1 MVENQKASQIKLDFL
16 DTLYNLI
23 LTEDITDE
31 ERRVLTKA
39 KNLVEKGEYIPN
51 VIRRMQTNFTLDAIN
66 RKLSPSVSKFY
77 STLPKILA
85 EILPTFPGTG
95 SSLGIPL

>member
-1 MVENQKASQIKLDFL
+1 MVENEKSSRIKTQLL
-16 DTLYNLI
+16 NELYDLI
-23 LTEDITDE
+23 LSESITEE

-39 KNLVEKGEYIPN
+39 KNLIEKGEYIPN

-66 RKLSPSVSKFY
+66 SNLSSNMSKFY
-77 STLPKILA
+77 SRLPKILA
-85 EILPTFPGTG
+85 EILPAFPGTG

>member
-1 MVENQKASQIKLDFL
+1 MADNDKTSQIKLDFL
-16 DTLYNLI
+16 NTLYDLI
-23 LTEDITDE
+23 LSEDITEE

-39 KNLVEKGEYIPN
+39 KTLVEKGEYIPN
-51 VIRRMQTNFTLDAIN
+51 VIRHMQTNFTVDAIN
-66 RKLSPSVSKFY
+66 SNLSPNVSKFY

-85 EILPTFPGTG
+85 ELLPPWSGIG

>member
-1 MVENQKASQIKLDFL
+1 MVENEKSSRIKTQFL
-16 DTLYNLI
+16 NELYDLI
-23 LTEDITDE
+23 LSESITEE

-39 KNLVEKGEYIPN
+39 KNLIEKGEYIPN

-66 RKLSPSVSKFY
+66 SNLSPSVSEFY

-85 EILPTFPGTG
+85 EILPAFPGTG

>member
-1 MVENQKASQIKLDFL
+1 MVENQKTSQIKLDFL

-66 RKLSPSVSKFY
+66 SNLSPSVSEFY
-77 STLPKILA
+77 STLPKTLA
-85 EILPTFPGTG
+85 EILPAFPSTG

>member
-1 MVENQKASQIKLDFL
+1 MVENQKTSQIKLDFL

-39 KNLVEKGEYIPN
+39 KNLVEKG
-51 VIRRMQTNFTLDAIN
+51 
-66 RKLSPSVSKFY
+66 
-77 STLPKILA
+77 
-85 EILPTFPGTG
+85 
-95 SSLGIPL
+95 

>member
-1 MVENQKASQIKLDFL
+1 MVENQKTSQIKLDFL

-39 KNLVEKGEYIPN
+39 KNLVEKGSIFP
-51 VIRRMQTNFTLDAIN
+51 M
-66 RKLSPSVSKFY
+66 LSDVCRQ
-77 STLPKILA
+77 ILHWM
-85 EILPTFPGTG
+85 P
-95 SSLGIPL
+95 

>member
-1 MVENQKASQIKLDFL
+1 MVENEKSSRIKTQFL
-16 DTLYNLI
+16 NELYDLI
-23 LTEDITDE
+23 LSESITEE

-66 RKLSPSVSKFY
+66 SNLSPSVSEFY
-77 STLPKILA
+77 STLPKTLA
-85 EILPTFPGTG
+85 EILPAFPGTG

>member
-1 MVENQKASQIKLDFL
+1 MADNDKTSQIKLDFL
-16 DTLYNLI
+16 NTLYNLI
-23 LTEDITDE
+23 LSEDIKEE

-66 RKLSPSVSKFY
+66 SNLSPSVSEFY
-77 STLPKILA
+77 STLPKTIA
-85 EILPTFPGTG
+85 EILPAFPGTG
-95 SSLGIPL
+95 SSLGVPL

>member
-1 MVENQKASQIKLDFL
+1 MVENQKTSQIKLDFL

-66 RKLSPSVSKFY
+66 SKLSPSVSKFY
-77 STLPKILA
+77 NTLPKILA
-85 EILPTFPGTG
+85 EILPAFPGTG

>member
-1 MVENQKASQIKLDFL
+1 MADNDKTSQIKLDFL
-16 DTLYNLI
+16 NTLYNLI
-23 LTEDITDE
+23 LSEDIKEE
-31 ERRVLTKA
+31 ERSKA

-66 RKLSPSVSKFY
+66 SNLSPSVSEFY
-77 STLPKILA
+77 STLPKTLA
-85 EILPTFPGTG
+85 EILPAFPGTG

>member
-1 MVENQKASQIKLDFL
+1 MVENEKSSRIKTQFL
-16 DTLYNLI
+16 NELYDLI
-23 LTEDITDE
+23 LSESITEE

-39 KNLVEKGEYIPN
+39 KNLIEKGEYIPN

-66 RKLSPSVSKFY
+66 SNLSSSVSKFY
-77 STLPKILA
+77 STLPKTLA
-85 EILPTFPGTG
+85 EILPAFPGIG

>member
-1 MVENQKASQIKLDFL
+1 MVENEKASQIKTQFL
-16 DTLYNLI
+16 NELYDLI
-23 LTEDITDE
+23 LSQSITEE

-51 VIRRMQTNFTLDAIN
+51 VIRRMQTSFTLDAIN
-66 RKLSPSVSKFY
+66 SNLSPSVSEFY

-85 EILPTFPGTG
+85 EILPPFPGTG
-95 SSLGIPL
+95 SNLGIPL

>member
-1 MVENQKASQIKLDFL
+1 MVENEKSSRIKTQFL
-16 DTLYNLI
+16 NELYDLI
-23 LTEDITDE
+23 LSESITEE

-39 KNLVEKGEYIPN
+39 KNLIEKGEYIPN

-66 RKLSPSVSKFY
+66 SNLSPSVSEFY
-77 STLPKILA
+77 SKLPKILA
-85 EILPTFPGTG
+85 EILPAFPGTG

>member
-1 MVENQKASQIKLDFL
+1 MVENEKSSRIKTQFL
-16 DTLYNLI
+16 NELYDLI
-23 LTEDITDE
+23 LSESITEE

-39 KNLVEKGEYIPN
+39 KNLIEKGEYIPN

-66 RKLSPSVSKFY
+66 SNLSPSVSEFY
-77 STLPKILA
+77 SKLPKILA
-85 EILPTFPGTG
+85 EILPSFPGTG